1 MVSMTHHHTMQFL
14 DSLHN
19 WNSIMNTF
27 ILGQDVLLILLF
39 MILLM
44 SNNENIIT
52 VCLPEPSSLT
62 QQCLTKSVEFIYF
75 GFPQKQPNNYKNTMK
90 VCICLLSVFF
100 SLLSVIVSLLS
111 VIVCLL
117 SVIVCLLSVVD
128 GSCR

>member
-1 MVSMTHHHTMQFL
+1 MTHHHTMQFL

-27 ILGQDVLLILLF
+27 ILGQDVVLILLF

-44 SNNENIIT
+44 SNNENIING
-52 VCLPEPSSLT
+52 CLREPNRGIVLT

-75 GFPQKQPNNYKNTMK
+75 GSPQKQPNNYKNTIK

-117 SVIVCLLSVVD
+117 SVIVCLLSVIV
-128 GSCR
+128 GC

>member
-52 VCLPEPSSLT
+52 VCLPEPSSLI
-62 QQCLTKSVEFIYF
+62 VECF
-75 GFPQKQPNNYKNTMK
+75 NSTMFDK
-90 VCICLLSVFF
+90 IC
-100 SLLSVIVSLLS
+100 
-111 VIVCLL
+111 
-117 SVIVCLLSVVD
+117 
-128 GSCR
+128 